1 MALFTDAS
9 FTGVALV
16 QPYVSGAQLVTP
28 GHPND
33 AVILTTSDGQT
44 ITVFDKVTNALRC
57 LEFMHVHGQWLLQP
71 SDDVM
76 IVSVGYTKL
85 LIMETTLIN
94 QKLITSFTPVYQGG
108 RTLFAHRS
116 MSQLLSLDD
125 ALQSVGFC
133 KQTAAA
139 FANNT
144 DLVNGLNPTR
154 IILVDWRFFASPTD
168 ADRGSLL
175 YDPTPI
181 VYDFVA

>member
-1 MALFTDAS
+1 MALFTDTS
-9 FTGVALV
+9 FTGIALV

-44 ITVFDKVTNALRC
+44 ITVFDKATNALRC
-57 LEFMHVHGQWLLQP
+57 LEFMRVHAQWLLQP

-139 FANNT
+139 FATNV

-154 IILVDWRFFASPTD
+154 IVLVDWRFFASPTE